1 MLFIRI
7 RMIPRYDQRGNI
19 ELDEDRVRSET
30 ATYMNPAPNI
40 SNKAALCKVLI
51 RSATNG
57 FNGSTMSIRSD
68 TMSTMATE
76 VKPTVWLPH
85 VLRTVGSQL
94 R

>member
-30 ATYMNPAPNI
+30 ATDMNPAPNI
-40 SNKAALCKVLI
+40 ISNKATLCKVLI
-51 RSATNG
+51 RSATDG

-68 TMSTMATE
+68 TMSTTATE

-85 VLRTVGSQL
+85 VLRTLGPS
-94 R
+94 